1 MIYIAYVILGSLAI
15 IIALFFLFFLCRHNF
30 CLAKTLFECISCYF
44 DLLVAHEITEHLDVK
59 SENYVH
65 DHEMKYTVEGNKQ
78 SCNKNK
84 DLQSASDSILL
95 AEIKQ
100 PLLQENKNT
109 LESHPQGKTKINF
122 ENSSVQ
128 YKSGFPTAIISS
140 PLPSER
146 HNSM

>member
-65 DHEMKYTVEGNKQ
+65 DYEMKYTEAGNKE
-78 SCNKNK
+78 SCNINKN
-84 DLQSASDSILL
+84 LQPDSILL
-95 AEIKQ
+95 AKIKQ
-100 PLLQENKNT
+100 LLLQENKN
-109 LESHPQGKTKINF
+109 LQP
-122 ENSSVQ
+122 
-128 YKSGFPTAIISS
+128 A
-140 PLPSER
+140 
-146 HNSM
+146 

>member
-65 DHEMKYTVEGNKQ
+65 DEMKYTEAGNKE
-78 SCNKNK
+78 SCNINKN
-84 DLQSASDSILL
+84 LQPDSILL
-95 AEIKQ
+95 AK

-109 LESHPQGKTKINF
+109 SQPEGKTKINF

>member
-65 DHEMKYTVEGNKQ
+65 DHEMKYTEAGNKE
-78 SCNKNK
+78 SCNINKN
-84 DLQSASDSILL
+84 LQPDSILL
-95 AEIKQ
+95 AK

-109 LESHPQGKTKINF
+109 LESHPEGKSKINF